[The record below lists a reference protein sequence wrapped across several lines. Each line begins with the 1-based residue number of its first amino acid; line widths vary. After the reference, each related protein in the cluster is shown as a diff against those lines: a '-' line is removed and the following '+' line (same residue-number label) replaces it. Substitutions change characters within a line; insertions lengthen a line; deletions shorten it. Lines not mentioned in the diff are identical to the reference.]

1 MAWTRTAR
9 RYALVATLVFLAPAQ
24 GAEFTVPTGGPSD
37 QMPDLGFP
45 SEVQLDFGFLTDVAS
60 WFNPDTLEQL
70 NTLVRTAEVF
80 RRIVEL
86 PPDAS
91 IFDFLSTFTGF
102 DASYD
107 EALRSVQ
114 RLLDTGGAV
123 QQYLNLLDPD
133 GLLKGL
139 PVPEPEAIT
148 PLRLHSAPLAAS
160 DAASAPPRR
169 FNGARYQASQRLSQ
183 VDTHPKQVASLLP
196 YVEFTS
202 NSPGAEEPVV
212 TSTPNLPLEQS
223 TESAWELRRAWQV
236 FEERYF
242 QRVNAEINQPIPYL
256 MYCQAGLTSAAPSTP
271 KVTPGLSVR
280 RTDVAPD
287 FFRLTRNR
295 LEYGRYDDRL
305 HLEGVDYFASRLFP
319 RVPGDYFCDD
329 LPFRAPHW
337 LPSVKLS
344 VCGVTIYE
352 PDDFPRPSYVNASN
366 VKDGVEDAIL
376 RAHDTYLPQYLNST
390 LSSLVPNARHPL
402 LFPTPWQYP
411 VLDQGT
417 VIYPVSDNEATDL
430 TPIKELG
437 DQAKRLFDGT
447 LTGELAHLYYLAPLL
462 QMSEDP
468 ALQTAGKLRALIAL
482 LEPEALAQGANG
494 AYPLEELKRWLPPSN
509 MVFHELFGY
518 QTFYRVYYET
528 RTTFLPDFMINN
540 GEKFLYQNAAARAF
554 AMALR
559 QPYLFYTGF
568 QVDWCGGVTVTPV
581 LGSAPIYEFVPE
593 LSYLALGYPFV
604 GVQARYDW
612 FTNPEG
618 YPIPSVKDTPLLDY
632 WGLPYMNDALARG
645 GER

>member
-1 MAWTRTAR
+1 MTWKHAAKRFILA
-9 RYALVATLVFLAPAQ
+9 ATLICLAPTQAAQ
-24 GAEFTVPTGGPSD
+24 FTVPTNGPSD
-37 QMPDLGFP
+37 RMPDLGFP
-45 SEVQLDFGFLTDVAS
+45 SEVELDFGFLTNVAS
-60 WFNPDTLEQL
+60 WFNSDTLEQL

-91 IFDFLSTFTGF
+91 IFDFLSTLTGF
-102 DASYD
+102 DAGYD

-114 RLLDTGGAV
+114 RLLDAGDAL
-123 QQYLNLLDPD
+123 QQYLNLLDPE
-133 GLLKGL
+133 GLLKTL
-139 PVPEPEAIT
+139 PLPEPNTTT
-148 PLRLHSAPLAAS
+148 PLRLHSAPLAAT
-160 DAASAPPRR
+160 DAASGSSQR
-169 FNGARYQASQRLSQ
+169 FNGARYESFHRLSQ
-183 VDTHPKQVASLLP
+183 IDTHPKQVASLLP

-202 NSPGAEEPVV
+202 NSASAEGPQI
-212 TSTPNLPLEQS
+212 TSTPNLPLDQS

-236 FEERYF
+236 FEESYF

-256 MYCQAGLTSAAPSTP
+256 MYCQAGLTSATP
-271 KVTPGLSVR
+271 NTPEITPGLSVR

-287 FFRLTRNR
+287 FFQLTQGK

-305 HLEGVDYFASRLFP
+305 HLEIGDYFFSRLFP
-319 RVPGDYFCDD
+319 RVSSDYFCDD

-337 LPSVKLS
+337 IPSVKLS
-344 VCGVTIYE
+344 VCGMTVYE

-366 VKDGVEDAIL
+366 VKSGVEDAIL
-376 RAHDTYLPQYLNST
+376 RAHGTYFPRYLNST
-390 LSSLVPNARHPL
+390 FSSLIPNARHPF

-417 VIYPVSDNEATDL
+417 VVYPVSDNEVADL

-447 LTGELAHLYYLAPLL
+447 LTGELAYLYYFAPIL
-462 QMSEDP
+462 QMGKDP
-468 ALQTAGKLRALIAL
+468 ALQTAGKLRALIPL
-482 LEPEALAQGANG
+482 VEPEAIAQGANG

-528 RTTFLPDFMINN
+528 RTTFLPDYMIND
-540 GEKFLYQNAAARAF
+540 GEKLLYANAAERAL
-554 AMALR
+554 AIALR
-559 QPYLFYTGF
+559 QPLLFYTGF
-568 QVDWCGGVTVTPV
+568 QVDWCGGVTVIPV
-581 LGSAPIYEFVPE
+581 PGAAPIYEFVPE

-618 YPIPSVKDTPLLDY
+618 YPMPSVKDTPLLDY
-632 WGLPYMNDALARG
+632 WGLPYMNDTLARG
-645 GER
+645 GE